1 MMVARI
7 RAGRY
12 VAIVADAEPLV
23 SGLARD
29 SGRAEALIALSFAL
43 NASAR
48 GALILLRGGGN
59 RTGAEAVTTWQTG
72 FPVAVD
78 FSRGFPRYDPW
89 TGSASARL
97 SRGRIDAALIVGN
110 ASLLP
115 RSLTAQLRGVAT
127 CTIGPRA
134 SEGPFAG
141 GAAAIDTGVPGI
153 HHAGL
158 VLRMDDVPVPV
169 RGGLT
174 GPPSSEAFA
183 RALYER
189 IVAVQRD
196 ARPEPEAARI
206 DR

>member
-1 MMVARI
+1 VERI

-12 VAIVADAEPLV
+12 VAIVADAEPLP

-29 SGRAEALIALSFAL
+29 SQRAEALIALSFAL
-43 NASAR
+43 NAFAR
-48 GALILLRGGGN
+48 GALLLLRGGGN
-59 RTGAEAVTTWQTG
+59 RTGAEAVSTWQTG

-78 FSRGFPRYDPW
+78 FSRGVPRYEPW
-89 TGSASARL
+89 IGTAAARL
-97 SRGRIDAALIVGN
+97 SRGSVDVALIVGN
-110 ASLLP
+110 TLLLP
-115 RSLTAQLRGVAT
+115 RSLTSRLHDAAT
-127 CTIGPRA
+127 CVIGPRA
-134 SEGPFAG
+134 SEGPFAA
-141 GAAAIDTGVPGI
+141 GAGVIDAGVPGI

-169 RGGLT
+169 RGGLM
-174 GPPSSEAFA
+174 GPPSSEVFA

>member
-1 MMVARI
+1 V
-7 RAGRY
+7 
-12 VAIVADAEPLV
+12 
-23 SGLARD
+23 
-29 SGRAEALIALSFAL
+29 ALIALSFAL
-43 NASAR
+43 NVSAR

-78 FSRGFPRYDPW
+78 FSRGIPRYDPW
-89 TGSASARL
+89 TGSAAARL
-97 SRGRIDAALIVGN
+97 SRGRLDAVLIVGN
-110 ASLLP
+110 TFLLP
-115 RSLTAQLRGVAT
+115 RALTAQLRDVAT

-134 SEGPFAG
+134 SEGPFAEG
-141 GAAAIDTGVPGI
+141 VAVIDAGVPGI

-174 GPPSSEAFA
+174 GPPSSEVFA